1 MLKITE
7 EYDETQ
13 DQSIKREYKKDVRKD
28 IIGLR
33 ELNKL
38 RKLREK
44 KNLDMEKRREVYKMM
59 YARPKDQENPQL

>member
-33 ELNKL
+33 DLNKL

-59 YARPKDQENPQL
+59 YARPKEQENPQL

>member
-1 MLKITE
+1 MRKITE

-13 DQSIKREYKKDVRKD
+13 DQSVKREYKKDVRKD

-59 YARPKDQENPQL
+59 YARPKEQENPQL

>member
-13 DQSIKREYKKDVRKD
+13 DQSIKREYKKDARKD

-59 YARPKDQENPQL
+59 YARPKEQENPQL

>member
-1 MLKITE
+1 MRKITE

-59 YARPKDQENPQL
+59 YARPKEQENPQL

>member
-59 YARPKDQENPQL
+59 YARPKEQENPQL

>member
-44 KNLDMEKRREVYKMM
+44 KNLDIEKRREVYKMM
-59 YARPKDQENPQL
+59 YARPKEQENPQL